1 MKPLQH
7 SDFVHA
13 LAPVPVGSN
22 ACAPL
27 SSLERHAVDVELCD
41 TLASLEEGGRL
52 ARAARLLFGGRPSAK
67 LADPGLEALRR
78 FAVLVRHAPSAL
90 DRGEIERMHVAGFSN
105 WQMDQVFA
113 IVERAPPRPAVR
125 FAGAL
130 LSVAIHTG
138 AGFAAFAWLRMLLD
152 DRLAATVVLTTILLH
167 VLATFWSSTRR

>member
-7 SDFVHA
+7 GDFVDA
-13 LAPVPVGSN
+13 LTPAPARNN
-22 ACAPL
+22 AGAPL
-27 SSLERHAVDVELCD
+27 SSLERHAVDVALCD
-41 TLASLEEGGRL
+41 TLASLGEDGRV
-52 ARAARLLFGGRPSAK
+52 ARAARLLFGGRRSAK

-90 DRGEIERMHVAGFSN
+90 DRGEIECMHVAGFSN
-105 WQMDQVFA
+105 RQMDQVFA
-113 IVERAPPRPAVR
+113 IVERAPPRPPVR

-130 LSVAIHTG
+130 LSVAIPTG

-152 DRLAATVVLTTILLH
+152 DRLAAMAVLATILLH